1 MAKKIAKKIEPEIT
15 ILSKSKNTFKTELTE
30 RIEKGQKIIEDRI
43 ENDADF
49 LKAKGEFSEWTD
61 YNMELLKQSFNVPL
75 NEYQHSYKSA
85 GNFAGFRTI
94 TTGSRPNPG
103 QVLSKFVSQVQAKID
118 NLIKLKNK
126 VDLLK
131 SDIEESNT
139 EVATSMELNMS
150 QVFIV
155 HGHDEEA
162 KTKTARFVEKLGLEA
177 IILHEKASS
186 SKTIIEKIEEYSN
199 VGFGIILYTPCD
211 VGGKQTNKPELRSR
225 ARQNVVFEHGFLI
238 GKIGRSN
245 VCALVKGD
253 VEIPN
258 DISGVVYVQMD
269 NGDSWKYTI
278 AKEMQAIGYS
288 VDMNK
293 I

>member
-1 MAKKIAKKIEPEIT
+1 MAKRTTKVIEPEIT
-15 ILSKSKNTFKTELTE
+15 ILTKSKTTFKTEVTK
-30 RIEKGQKIIEDRI
+30 RIELGQQIIKGRI

-49 LKAKGEFSEWTD
+49 LKAKHEFSEWTD
-61 YNMELLKQSFNVPL
+61 YNMELLKQSFNIPL

-85 GNFAGFRTI
+85 GNYLRIRTI
-94 TTGSRPNPG
+94 TAGSRPNPR
-103 QVLSKFVSQVQAKID
+103 QVLSRFVSQVQAKID

-126 VDLLK
+126 IDLLK
-131 SDIEESNT
+131 SEVVESNV
-139 EVATSMELNMS
+139 EVATSIDLDMS

-162 KTKTARFVEKLGLEA
+162 KTKTARFVEKLGFEA

-211 VGGKQTNKPELRSR
+211 IGGKQIDEPELKSR

-245 VCALVKGD
+245 VCVLVKGD

-269 NGDSWKYTI
+269 NAEAWKYTI
-278 AKEMQAIGYS
+278 AKEMKAIGYT